1 MARYIRQQR
10 QGFKLYHEDVELLSN
25 LPADDFKEL
34 ILALARFSIDLAR
47 NQEPEEPTF
56 TGWSAALWGIVSSK
70 VDRDHGEYVAT
81 NERNAQNAA
90 KRQRST
96 AVNEG
101 QPTSAVVGD
110 EVTKGRPEATN
121 SNSSSNGNSNSNSSS
136 SNTCDNC
143 DLLTIP
149 DEEVARYRE
158 SIAAIEDA
166 AKGIG
171 LPFAS
176 SDFLMVEQLI
186 ADYSSDWVLA
196 AINRAQDRNRNWGV
210 VKGILR
216 SWKEQGKID
225 DGEGIRT
232 AAKGPP
238 AIIGDFY

>member
-1 MARYIRQQR
+1 M
-10 QGFKLYHEDVELLSN
+10 LYHEDVELLSN
-25 LPADDFKEL
+25 LPADEFKDL
-34 ILALARFSIDLAR
+34 ILALARFSSDLAKK
-47 NQEPEEPTF
+47 QESEVPTF
-56 TGWSAALWGIVSSK
+56 TGWAAALWGIVSSK
-70 VDRDHGEYVAT
+70 VDRDHGEYVAK

-90 KRQRST
+90 KRRRST
-96 AVNEG
+96 NANDG

-110 EVTKGRPEATN
+110 EVTKGRPEET
-121 SNSSSNGNSNSNSSS
+121 NSSSNGNSNGNSSS
-136 SNTCDNC
+136 SNTCDNS

-149 DEEVARYRE
+149 DEEAAKYRE